1 MHRAMQRVVAGT
13 LRGRHLLPLP
23 RSITGV
29 RPSSSRV
36 RGAIFD
42 RLQHEVVGA
51 RVLDLFA
58 GTGAL
63 AIEALS
69 RGAAHA
75 TLVEQH
81 PGLGSFLD
89 RQLELLGLGDRTTVI
104 RDDARRFLTRGTL
117 GLGARR
123 GGRGGPG
130 PFDLVLVDP
139 PYAELELYAA
149 VLAGLAAQR
158 PLLSPDAVVV
168 IEYEKHRGRR
178 PAIAIP
184 PDFEQEAIRD
194 HGQTALEFLRLSPA
208 PPANQTPS

>member
-1 MHRAMQRVVAGT
+1 MQRVVAGT
-13 LRGRHLLPLP
+13 LRGRRLLALP

-42 RLQHEVVGA
+42 RLQTEVVGA

-69 RGAAHA
+69 RGAARA

-81 PGLGSFLD
+81 PGLSKFLL
-89 RQLELLGLGDRTTVI
+89 RQLDALDLGDRTTVVA
-104 RDDARRFLTRGTL
+104 DDARRFLTRSRS
-117 GLGARR
+117 AE
-123 GGRGGPG
+123 

-139 PYAELELYAA
+139 PYAELSLYEA
-149 VLAGLAAQR
+149 VLAGLIEHGCLAT
-158 PLLSPDAVVV
+158 DAVVV

-178 PAIAIP
+178 PALAIP
-184 PDFEQEAIRD
+184 PELHCEAVRD
-194 HGQTALEFLRLSPA
+194 HGQTALEFLRH
-208 PPANQTPS
+208 TPIDP

>member
-1 MHRAMQRVVAGT
+1 MQRVVAGT
-13 LRGRHLLPLP
+13 LRGRRLLPLP

-42 RLQHEVVGA
+42 RLQAEVVDA

-69 RGAAHA
+69 RGAARA
-75 TLVEQH
+75 TLVEQQ
-81 PGLGSFLD
+81 PALSKFLLQ
-89 RQLELLGLGDRTTVI
+89 QLDELGLRDRAMVI
-104 RDDARRFLTRGTL
+104 SDDARRFLT
-117 GLGARR
+117 
-123 GGRGGPG
+123 GGRGGG

-139 PYAELELYAA
+139 PYGDLELYAA
-149 VLAGLAAQR
+149 VLTSLVEHNCLAA
-158 PLLSPDAVVV
+158 DAVVV

-178 PAIAIP
+178 PAIPIP
-184 PDFEQEAIRD
+184 PGLASEAIRD
-194 HGQTALEFLRLSPA
+194 HGQTALEFLRHLSDVP
-208 PPANQTPS
+208 

>member
-1 MHRAMQRVVAGT
+1 MAFLCPQRYISAMQRVVAGT
-13 LRGRHLLPLP
+13 LRGRQLLALP

-36 RGAIFD
+36 RSAIFD
-42 RLQHEVVGA
+42 RLQSEVVGA

-69 RGAAHA
+69 RGAERA

-81 PGLGSFLD
+81 RGLGKFLAQ
-89 RQLELLGLGDRTTVI
+89 QLDALGLRDRATVI
-104 RDDARRFLTRGTL
+104 DDDARRFLTRT
-117 GLGARR
+117 ARA
-123 GGRGGPG
+123 PNFAA
-130 PFDLVLVDP
+130 FDIVLVDP
-139 PYAELELYAA
+139 PYAEIELYTA
-149 VLAGLAAQR
+149 VLAGLIERECLAA
-158 PLLSPDAVVV
+158 DAVVV

-184 PDFEQEAIRD
+184 SGLETEAIRE
-194 HGQTALEFLRLSPA
+194 HGQTALEFLRH
-208 PPANQTPS
+208 TPVSRTNP